1 MEISD
6 NIYEAASN
14 IMRAVVLLISLGLL
28 IKIGKYENK
37 DEALKTIKLLKEKG
51 LLPLWGGVPKM
62 D

>member
-14 IMRAVVLLISLGLL
+14 IMGAVVLLMSLGLL

-37 DEALKTIKLLKEKG
+37 
-51 LLPLWGGVPKM
+51 
-62 D
+62 